1 MKRIFILFFA
11 ILGFLKAGPSLD
23 ELEDF
28 TPLFAI
34 RSLETGISLSPF
46 RYSSEI
52 LEEQN
57 WFLKEIV
64 LSDELKEKDRYA
76 KQRPFG
82 YVQFVN
88 PRGNDVCLA
97 VLNDRAFG
105 TKSCKQDL
113 QDSTMQTVFS
123 IMPTTNASVQI
134 RSLTNG
140 GVKCM
145 STFYEEYVPIENRFG
160 LDDCTVNPSV
170 PIELK
175 ELFFFSPAIV
185 EATPIY

>member
-1 MKRIFILFFA
+1 MKKIFILFF
-11 ILGFLKAGPSLD
+11 ITLGFLKAEPSLD
-23 ELEDF
+23 ELENF
-28 TPLFAI
+28 TPMFAI

-46 RYSSEI
+46 RYSSKI

-57 WFLKEIV
+57 WLLKEII
-64 LSDELKEKDRYA
+64 LSEELKQKDRYA
-76 KQRPFG
+76 MQQPFG

-88 PRGNDVCLA
+88 PKGSDVCLA
-97 VLNDRAFG
+97 VLDEKTFG
-105 TKSCKQDL
+105 VKSCKKDL
-113 QDSTMQTVFS
+113 EDGAMQTVFS
-123 IMPTTNASVQI
+123 IMPTTNAAVQI
-134 RSLTNG
+134 RSLTRG

-145 STFYEEYVPIENRFG
+145 STFANPNIPIENRFG

-185 EATPIY
+185 EATPVY